1 MDEHLKK
8 QVYFFGGI
16 FLILIAIY
24 SVYNYFSLKK
34 TMSDD
39 ILIVDR
45 SPLNDFR
52 LLEIYEGRDGK
63 KGVYIDI
70 VNVDNGRKYEEVFV
84 ADVCLN
90 MNNNKPGKIM
100 KLSLLVGI
108 NPHTEAPK
116 FSFERAYDYLCTNKD
131 MAKEDADLLK
141 KIEEVRNK
149 NLETISKWNFL
160 V

>member
-63 KGVYIDI
+63 K
-70 VNVDNGRKYEEVFV
+70 
-84 ADVCLN
+84 A
-90 MNNNKPGKIM
+90 
-100 KLSLLVGI
+100 
-108 NPHTEAPK
+108 
-116 FSFERAYDYLCTNKD
+116 
-131 MAKEDADLLK
+131 
-141 KIEEVRNK
+141 
-149 NLETISKWNFL
+149 
-160 V
+160 